1 MKDSQNDNDKDE
13 NLNDNV
19 VINGFANCIAQVHKI
34 QTDEIMDNANLLDE
48 QKNLVKNYK
57 GKKNNRHIL
66 KNSVEISSDDENR
79 SSSETDYN
87 AYSSQEEELIKKCNI
102 TKEKI
107 KQNEIENSNKDH
119 NTDRKCVQF
128 ADMKNYKSDDF
139 P

>member
-48 QKNLVKNYK
+48 QKNLVNNYR

-66 KNSVEISSDDENR
+66 KNSVDISSEEENR
-79 SSSETDYN
+79 SLSETDYN

-119 NTDRKCVQF
+119 NTDRKSVQF

>member
-1 MKDSQNDNDKDE
+1 MKDSQNDHDKDE

-48 QKNLVKNYK
+48 QKNLVNNYR

-66 KNSVEISSDDENR
+66 KNSVDISSEEDNR

-87 AYSSQEEELIKKCNI
+87 SYSSQEEELITSKVGK
-102 TKEKI
+102 
-107 KQNEIENSNKDH
+107 H
-119 NTDRKCVQF
+119 GVPHF
-128 ADMKNYKSDDF
+128 
-139 P
+139 